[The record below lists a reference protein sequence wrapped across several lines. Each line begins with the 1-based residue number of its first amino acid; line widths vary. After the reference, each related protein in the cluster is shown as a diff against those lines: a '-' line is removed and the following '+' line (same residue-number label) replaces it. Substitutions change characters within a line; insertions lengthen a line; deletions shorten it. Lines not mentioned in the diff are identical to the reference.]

1 MKRRQDRAALLG
13 LLAGLCLLAA
23 TLPATWTAAAINT
36 ACAERCRL
44 AAPTGRWWRG
54 TAELYVKSPA
64 TEHWLDLG
72 TVAWRPSWPQGPGV
86 AARLDQGEGA
96 IHWTGHQLAV
106 TLRAISVPADLVL
119 AQPALRLPRIGWSGS
134 ITIDSPQ
141 LNWTPRGPA
150 ADGAVRWTSA
160 ATSALDD
167 LPLGA
172 FSARFAVRDGHAT
185 MTLAGAPGNALD
197 ARLELAVAAA
207 GRLTAQG
214 TVTATG
220 EATTRLAPALRTFAL
235 PEGATG
241 RYRIDLR

>member
-1 MKRRQDRAALLG
+1 MRRRQHRATLLG
-13 LLAGLCLLAA
+13 LLTGLCLLAA

-54 TAELYVKSPA
+54 TAELYLKSSA
-64 TEHWLDLG
+64 TERWLDLG
-72 TVAWRPSWPQGPGV
+72 TVAWRPAWLQGPGI

-96 IHWTGHQLAV
+96 IHWSGHQLAV
-106 TLRAISVPADLVL
+106 TLRAVSVPADLVL
-119 AQPALRLPRIGWSGS
+119 AQPALRLPRTGWGGA
-134 ITIDSPQ
+134 ITIDSLQ
-141 LNWTPRGPA
+141 LNWTPQGHA
-150 ADGAVRWTSA
+150 ADGAVRWTRA
-160 ATSALDD
+160 ATAALDD

-172 FSARFAVRDGHAT
+172 FSARFVARDGHAT
-185 MTLAGAPGNALD
+185 ITLAGAPGNALD

-220 EATTRLAPALRTFAL
+220 EAATRLAPVLRTFAL
-235 PEGATG
+235 PEGTTG